1 MTPLINFTN
10 PLSIILALI
19 LFVLVILLAKE
30 TKKSIFPCIMLGI
43 FLTILIGHAIEFYFI
58 DASIEGAVTTI
69 AFCIAV
75 DFAFILI
82 SFFSYLWIDD
92 IETKAIKKKSIDNS
106 LDWFWSK
113 V

>member
-1 MTPLINFTN
+1 MKPLINFTD
-10 PLSIILALI
+10 PLSVLLALI
-19 LFVLVILLAKE
+19 LFVLVILLGKE
-30 TKKSIFPCIMLGI
+30 TKKSIFPCIMLLV
-43 FLTILIGHAIEFYFI
+43 FLTILVGHAIEFYFI
-58 DASIEGAVTTI
+58 SGDIQEGITTM

-82 SFFSYLWIDD
+82 SFFCYLWIDD
-92 IETKAIKKKSIDNS
+92 IETKANKKKSIDNS